1 MTGAAIWRSR
11 LVAVAIALTVNL
23 VILLLILTTQGRT
36 LWTGD
41 VNQTS
46 DAIIT
51 FTSQQ
56 DIDRARVQ
64 TNTSRPN
71 GTRAPNSTTAVD
83 RTQARRYIPS
93 APEPLPKARSAPAVT
108 SEPATASPTT
118 SDVSAAVRQAL
129 KGLAACSASRGPV
142 GPSEHSDACHREYAK
157 GSEGLT
163 SASFIDPLKR
173 AQFDAVAK
181 AQEAK
186 RATLQGP
193 IPDGYVACTGYRTNA
208 MFGCPPPPPTKMP
221 AGNLWEASAPST
233 NARGDP

>member
-1 MTGAAIWRSR
+1 MTGAATWRSR
-11 LVAVAIALTVNL
+11 LIAVAIALTVNL
-23 VILLLILTTQGRT
+23 IILLPMLTTQGRT
-36 LWTGD
+36 LWTREI
-41 VNQTS
+41 NPPR

-51 FTSQQ
+51 FTPQQ
-56 DIDRARVQ
+56 DIDRALAP
-64 TNTSRPN
+64 TNTSPSN
-71 GTRAPNSTTAVD
+71 GPRARSSTTAIN
-83 RTQARRYIPS
+83 RAPASAYLPS
-93 APEPLPKARSAPAVT
+93 ASEPLPKALSTPALT
-108 SEPATASPTT
+108 SEPSTASPAT

-129 KGLAACSASRGPV
+129 QGLAACSASRSPS
-142 GPSEHSDACHREYAK
+142 GPSEHPDACHREYAK
-157 GSEGLT
+157 GPEGLT

-193 IPDGYVACTGYRTNA
+193 IPDGYVACTGYRSNA

-221 AGNLWEASAPST
+221 AANLWEASAPST

>member
-11 LVAVAIALTVNL
+11 LIAVAIALTVNL
-23 VILLLILTTQGRT
+23 IILLPMLTTQGRT
-36 LWTGD
+36 LWTREI
-41 VNQTS
+41 NPPR

-51 FTSQQ
+51 FTPQQ
-56 DIDRARVQ
+56 DIDRARVPS
-64 TNTSRPN
+64 NTSRPT
-71 GTRAPNSTTAVD
+71 GTRAPNSTTAID
-83 RTQARRYIPS
+83 RTQAHAYVPS
-93 APEPLPKARSAPAVT
+93 APEPLAKARSAPALT
-108 SEPATASPTT
+108 SEPATASPAT

-129 KGLAACSASRGPV
+129 QGLAACSASRSPS
-142 GPSEHSDACHREYAK
+142 GPSEHPDACHHEYAK
-157 GSEGLT
+157 APGRLT

-193 IPDGYVACTGYRTNA
+193 IPDGYVACTGYRSNA

-221 AGNLWEASAPST
+221 AANLWEASTPST
-233 NARGDP
+233 NPRGDP